1 MSTSEQL
8 DRIQVGEGSRRGFLY
23 LWPAARG
30 TKSSNSAD
38 RTCQR
43 NAKQA
48 CNSMLIRLA
57 KVSWLGSGQG
67 SDDTGK
73 FNLFDEAQCSDH
85 GAKATFTENLQ
96 RCWFCA

>member
-1 MSTSEQL
+1 M
-8 DRIQVGEGSRRGFLY
+8 V
-23 LWPAARG
+23 
-30 TKSSNSAD
+30 
-38 RTCQR
+38 
-43 NAKQA
+43 
-48 CNSMLIRLA
+48 IRLA

-85 GAKATFTENLQ
+85 GAKATFTEKLQ